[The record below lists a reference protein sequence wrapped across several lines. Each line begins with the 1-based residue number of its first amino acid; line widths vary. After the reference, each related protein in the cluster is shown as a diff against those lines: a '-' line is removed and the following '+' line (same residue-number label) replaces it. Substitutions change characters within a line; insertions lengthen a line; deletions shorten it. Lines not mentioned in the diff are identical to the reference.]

1 MIHRFTVLTIASDAR
16 GHPVQYWLVLM
27 GGGGGGACHAYQK
40 ALESDVE
47 KGPCLA
53 LPQGGHGSLKR

>member
-27 GGGGGGACHAYQK
+27 GGGGG
-40 ALESDVE
+40 DV
-47 KGPCLA
+47 PCL
-53 LPQGGHGSLKR
+53 PKGVGK